1 MKWEPVVRIK
11 GVKNSHMATITKRK
25 DNYRIR
31 VSCGYTADGKQVIRS
46 MTWKPSEG
54 MTPRQIEKEKYRQ
67 AVLFE
72 EKCHGGAA
80 NCNMKFRPFAEMW
93 FKNYAE
99 KELRP
104 RTLAMMHG
112 LEPRTYTAIGH
123 LRIDKITAL
132 QIQEFI
138 ENLSEKGINQKT
150 GGGLSPKTQSHYL
163 SFISDV
169 LSYACRL
176 DLLQDNPAR
185 RVKIQRAKRPEKKIY
200 TVEEA
205 ERFLEL
211 MQSESLP
218 FQCFFLLAI
227 YGGFRREELLGFE
240 WSDIDFKNHVVTV
253 NRASLYTK
261 DLGVFTDVPKT
272 KNSHRSI
279 KLPDCI
285 FPTLQRYKIKQAER
299 RLKLGDKW
307 INSNRLFTT
316 WNGKPQHPSCMPKT
330 LKRFCNKN
338 GLPYYGIHSFRHLN
352 ASLLITS
359 GVDVRTVSASLGHSQ
374 TSTTLDIYSHT
385 FEAVQAQASQAIA
398 NALPFSNEKKA

>member
-1 MKWEPVVRIK
+1 
-11 GVKNSHMATITKRK
+11 MATIQKRGN
-25 DNYRIR
+25 NYRIR
-31 VSCGYTADGKQVIRS
+31 AFCGYTAEGKQIEKT
-46 MTWKPSEG
+46 MTWKPEPG
-54 MTPRQIEKEKYRQ
+54 MTDRQIEKALNK
-67 AVLFE
+67 ATVDFE
-72 EKCHGGAA
+72 ERCDGGTAG
-80 NCNMKFRPFAEMW
+80 CNMKFEPFAKQW
-93 FKNYAE
+93 FKDYAE
-99 KELRP
+99 KNLRP
-104 RTLAMMHG
+104 RTLAMMRG
-112 LEPRTYTAIGH
+112 LEARTYAAIGH
-123 LRIDKITAL
+123 LRVDKINAM
-132 QIQEFI
+132 QIQAFI
-138 ENLSEKGINQKT
+138 NNLSEKGINQKT
-150 GGGLSPKTQSHYL
+150 GGGLSSKTQSHYL
-163 SFISDV
+163 TFISDV
-169 LSYACRL
+169 LGYAGRM
-176 DLLQDNPAR
+176 DLITDNPAR
-185 RVKIQRAKRPEKKIY
+185 RVRIKRTVRPEKKIY

-211 MQSESLP
+211 MQSEPLS

-240 WSDIDFKNHVVTV
+240 WSDIDFENHVVTV

-261 DLGVFTDVPKT
+261 DLGVFTDIPKT

-279 KLPDCI
+279 KLPDCV
-285 FPTLQRYKIKQAER
+285 FPTLQRYKIEQAER

-330 LKRFCNKN
+330 LKRFCDKN

-385 FEAVQAQASQAIA
+385 FEAVQAQAA
-398 NALPFSNEKKA
+398 NAVADALPFHSGDTKKA